1 MTSGI
6 GELRSGAFQAVRN
19 QRSLLVSCDIIFQT
33 QLFYDEEISFI
44 FFFLMQKK
52 ALVILAALLCIL
64 STSAMSSLG
73 SSDQKY
79 LLCPKTDC
87 TVSR

>member
-19 QRSLLVSCDIIFQT
+19 QRSLLVSCDTIFQT
-33 QLFYDEEISFI
+33 QLFYDEISFI

-52 ALVILAALLCIL
+52 AFVILAALLCIL

-73 SSDQKY
+73 LSDQKY

>member
-1 MTSGI
+1 MTPGI

-33 QLFYDEEISFI
+33 QLFYDEISFI

-52 ALVILAALLCIL
+52 AFVILAALLCIL